1 MRARVEQASTLL
13 EQVNYVHPFREGN
26 GRTQRAYLD
35 QIAALS
41 GRTLSWRN
49 IGRIENER
57 ASIRAFRGAVPGQ

>member
-35 QIAALS
+35 QIAGSSPWEWCNGPSCGGQAVRAVRGS
-41 GRTLSWRN
+41 G
-49 IGRIENER
+49 
-57 ASIRAFRGAVPGQ
+57 